1 MSLLEKYQRVRNT
14 FNYSIASAAGLDR
27 GDATGDEIGEF
38 QILLPNIPFPE
49 NQASQLAIFTLESF
63 HFISQT
69 DTAYVSAGVCGLP
82 ANSNFDCSG
91 FYVEVNGLGVRGN
104 MLTTATALTVRS
116 NKMFPIVNSFGLGR
130 GVAGDSQK
138 IICGGD
144 SNTEV
149 ICSNP
154 AGSTL
159 QVKVYSMDTADLIQ
173 PQAGLDSIINF
184 KIELLPNDFQSAE
197 M

>member
-69 DTAYVSAGVCGLP
+69 DTAYVSAGVGGLP
-82 ANSNFDCSG
+82 ANSDFDCSG
-91 FYVEVNGLGVRGN
+91 FYVEVNG
-104 MLTTATALTVRS
+104 
-116 NKMFPIVNSFGLGR
+116 
-130 GVAGDSQK
+130 
-138 IICGGD
+138 
-144 SNTEV
+144 
-149 ICSNP
+149 SNP